1 MEQFKISRALGLS
14 FKSWFR
20 NFIPF
25 TLLAAVLYSPLA
37 IWFAAFDLESAT
49 DRQDVFNTVF
59 MYPIYFTIGVST
71 LLPPLLTYRVIQ
83 ELNGTTV
90 SIWTSI
96 KFGLR
101 GVLPALFLAVITN
114 VAQRVPGGGIV
125 SAIVTCVYFV
135 ATPAA
140 VAEKLGPFTAFSRSA
155 ALTRGR
161 RWGIFG
167 LTFLLGLMLAG
178 LLLLWIVP
186 MFSGNG
192 FDTVAEIHRSAIEVV
207 VVLGVFQM
215 ITGIAQAV
223 SYALLREDKDGISY
237 AELARIFD

>member
-14 FKSWFR
+14 FKSCFR
-20 NFIPF
+20 NFLPF
-25 TLLAAVLYSPLA
+25 TLLAAVLYSPLV
-37 IWFAAFDLESAT
+37 IWFATATPESAT
-49 DRQDVFNTVF
+49 DLEDVFNTVF
-59 MYPIYFTIGVST
+59 MYPIYFTIGVSA

-90 SIWTSI
+90 SFLTSI

-114 VAQRVPGGGIV
+114 VAQHVPGGGFV
-125 SAIVTCVYFV
+125 SAFLTCLYFV

-155 ALTRGR
+155 ELTKGR

-178 LLLLWIVP
+178 LLLIWIIP
-186 MFSGNG
+186 MLEGGSL
-192 FDTVAEIHRSAIEVV
+192 DSASSIRSSSIAVV
-207 VVLGVFQM
+207 VILGVFQM
-215 ITGIAQAV
+215 FTGVAQAV
-223 SYALLREDKDGISY
+223 SYALLRQDKDGVSH